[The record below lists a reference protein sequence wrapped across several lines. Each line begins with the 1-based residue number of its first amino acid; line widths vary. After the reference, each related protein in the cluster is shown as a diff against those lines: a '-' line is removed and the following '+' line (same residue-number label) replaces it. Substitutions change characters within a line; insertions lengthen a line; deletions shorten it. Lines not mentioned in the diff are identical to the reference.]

1 VTDSPQRSSLRAVT
15 HGAGYNRHVPVGDPD
30 LKEIDVE
37 AGDQVRIET
46 YSDRIVI
53 KPDQ

>member
-1 VTDSPQRSSLRAVT
+1 MTESPTRSSLRAVT
-15 HGAGYNRHVPVGDPD
+15 HGAGYNSHVPIGDPD
-30 LKEIDVE
+30 LQEIGVS
-37 AGDQVRIET
+37 AGEQVRIET